1 MNTRLIVTAVLSS
14 LLTLTIVEALPTLVS
29 RVRLENARA
38 KVTEITCAPGVT
50 RPRYTRPADQII
62 VFLDDCKY
70 ERTDSVTHRKEIQ
83 QRKSGD
89 VIWHNKG
96 DDAPVLVNIGSK
108 PYRTMLIELK

>member
-1 MNTRLIVTAVLSS
+1 MNIRLILTAVLSS
-14 LLTLTIVEALPTLVS
+14 LLTLTAVEALPSLVS
-29 RVRLENARA
+29 RTKLENTRV
-38 KVTEITCAPGVT
+38 KVTEITYAPGAV
-50 RPRYTRPADQII
+50 RPRYTRPTDQII

-89 VIWHNKG
+89 IIWHNKG
-96 DDAPVLVNIGSK
+96 DDAPVLVNLGSK